1 MRRIRSLL
9 LSMLALLC
17 LSACTGKESGAKAAA
32 QIAEK
37 YSGALL
43 EARLEMTADYGER
56 VYVFTAE
63 YSGSAGEGKITILAP
78 SNIAG
83 VSARIEDGGAKLEYD
98 GVELNT
104 GRMTNGEVSPMN
116 ATTGLMAAW
125 SERGGA
131 QCSRETLGGTKCL
144 RLESP
149 LDDDTGQT
157 TWFEESTLLPLRSE
171 IISAGRAVLVITFA
185 NAAVR

>member
-37 YSGALL
+37 YSGASL

-83 VSARIEDGGAKLEYD
+83 VSARIEDGGAK
-98 GVELNT
+98 
-104 GRMTNGEVSPMN
+104 
-116 ATTGLMAAW
+116 
-125 SERGGA
+125 
-131 QCSRETLGGTKCL
+131 CL

-149 LDDDTGQT
+149 LDDDTSQT
-157 TWFEESTLLPLRSE
+157 TWFDESTLLPLRSE